1 MGLKRPDD
9 LVWQRGFE
17 DGMEGAMQVVK
28 RMQIAMKKNPMRT
41 QPYWCGYIAAV
52 NIAYTHVKTLM
63 LQSTNKGH

>member
-1 MGLKRPDD
+1 
-9 LVWQRGFE
+9 
-17 DGMEGAMQVVK
+17 MQVVK